1 MNWSK
6 NTKNSYSPEFL
17 GHLEG
22 LRTLDPSISEI
33 EFTHEGGPIKA
44 SNPAYEL
51 GQIAAEIL
59 KPHIMPQGIDTS
71 YSGVGLGNINLGNYN
86 QPSMGL
92 GNFGSAV
99 PDPYS
104 QSQGF
109 DYVTNQYAATKPM
122 YQDMYATQR
131 DNRLLDYQTM
141 QEAIKPN
148 LTWAAMQAP
157 AQQQRA
163 FGASKSN
170 YYDRMGM
177 AAMADAAKW
186 AAQPNRFY
194 GRQTGSNL
202 PNFA

>member
-1 MNWSK
+1 MLKGTPQQKQLAFN
-6 NTKNSYSPEFL
+6 
-17 GHLEG
+17 
-22 LRTLDPSISEI
+22 
-33 EFTHEGGPIKA
+33 A
-44 SNPAYEL
+44 L
-51 GQIAAEIL
+51 GQLAANVVQ
-59 KPHIMPQGIDTS
+59 PQIMPQGIDTS
-71 YSGVGLGNINLGNYN
+71 YSGVGLGNINLGTASGIGNY
-86 QPSMGL
+86 GT
-92 GNFGSAV
+92 GYVGSAL

-104 QSQGF
+104 QLQGF
-109 DYVTNQYAATKPM
+109 DYVDNQYAATKPM

-131 DNRLLDYQTM
+131 GNRLLDYQTM

-163 FGASKSN
+163 FGASKAN

-186 AAQPNRFY
+186 AAQGQRAF
-194 GRQTGSNL
+194 GRQGVPNT

>member
-1 MNWSK
+1 MNKFGQHTALLQS
-6 NTKNSYSPEFL
+6 
-17 GHLEG
+17 
-22 LRTLDPSISEI
+22 LDPSIKSI
-33 EFTHEGGPIKA
+33 DITYDDGPSKA
-44 SNPAYEL
+44 PSQKELAFNAL
-51 GQIAAEIL
+51 GQLAANVVQ
-59 KPHIMPQGIDTS
+59 PQIMPQGIDTS
-71 YSGVGLGNINLGNYN
+71 YSGVGLGNINLGTAAGIGNYGT
-86 QPSMGL
+86 SA
-92 GNFGSAV
+92 FGAAV

-104 QSQGF
+104 QLQGF
-109 DYVTNQYAATKPM
+109 DYVDNQYAATKPM

-131 DNRLLDYQTM
+131 ANRLLDYQTM

-163 FGASKSN
+163 FGASKAN

-186 AAQPNRFY
+186 AAQGQRAF
-194 GRQTGSNL
+194 GRQGVPNT

>member
-1 MNWSK
+1 MLKGSSQQKQLAFN
-6 NTKNSYSPEFL
+6 
-17 GHLEG
+17 
-22 LRTLDPSISEI
+22 
-33 EFTHEGGPIKA
+33 A
-44 SNPAYEL
+44 L
-51 GQIAAEIL
+51 GQLAANVL
-59 KPHIMPQGIDTS
+59 QPQIIPKGIDTS
-71 YSGVGLGNINLGNYN
+71 YSGVGLGNINLGTASGIGNY
-86 QPSMGL
+86 
-92 GNFGSAV
+92 GSSVIGPAV

-104 QSQGF
+104 QLQGF
-109 DYVTNQYAATKPM
+109 DYVDNQYAATKPM

-131 DNRLLDYQTM
+131 ANRLLDYQTM

-163 FGASKSN
+163 FGASKAN

-202 PNFA
+202 PNFI